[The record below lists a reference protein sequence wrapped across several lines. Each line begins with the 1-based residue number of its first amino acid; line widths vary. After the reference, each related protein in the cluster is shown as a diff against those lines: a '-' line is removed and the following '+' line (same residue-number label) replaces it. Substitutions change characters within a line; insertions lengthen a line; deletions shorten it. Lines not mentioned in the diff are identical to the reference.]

1 MTYLL
6 IPILLASILSFLFLK
21 KKKSRNK
28 TSIAFKGFT
37 FLWVNMVFLLL
48 FYLTPE
54 LVRTGYAFIT
64 YPRYEAEIIDLK
76 SESSWI
82 NRSGSRRRVLMYTPI
97 VSFKPKNSTAH
108 LKMPLDIA
116 SSERPEIG
124 SIREVAYKNNVIY
137 EISKKGYL
145 FLAGTVLLC
154 ILLFYPILYLIFV
167 IIGKDTGYLKK
178 TGVKGFV
185 YFALLGIITFAIIL
199 FNGIKG

>member
-1 MTYLL
+1 
-6 IPILLASILSFLFLK
+6 
-21 KKKSRNK
+21 
-28 TSIAFKGFT
+28 
-37 FLWVNMVFLLL
+37 
-48 FYLTPE
+48 
-54 LVRTGYAFIT
+54 
-64 YPRYEAEIIDLK
+64 
-76 SESSWI
+76 
-82 NRSGSRRRVLMYTPI
+82 
-97 VSFKPKNSTAH
+97 
-108 LKMPLDIA
+108 MPLDIA